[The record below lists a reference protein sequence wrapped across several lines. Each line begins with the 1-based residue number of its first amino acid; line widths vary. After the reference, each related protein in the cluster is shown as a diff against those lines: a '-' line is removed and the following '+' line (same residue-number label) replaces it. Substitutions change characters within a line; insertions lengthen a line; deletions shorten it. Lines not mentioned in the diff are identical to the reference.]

1 MEIKQIL
8 KNQITESKV
17 YNMGFFT
24 NLFNIENSQ
33 FKTISKPTAVKEFS
47 AENDNLKALNELLS
61 KLNNDKKKELVNK
74 EIIAMKM
81 GLKGEGTVDFEL
93 RNCTLPFLYLHDIR
107 IEYDDL
113 ATQIDYLV
121 ITKKYICVME
131 TKQLLGD
138 VNINNEGEFSRVYKN
153 KNGYENKTGMY
164 SPIEQNKKHVNSIK
178 KILKE
183 VFGCD
188 NVPIRSLVI
197 MANPKAII
205 RKSYASKEIQ
215 DQIIR
220 AEKLCDYVQDL
231 DNELKNIAIKEET
244 AFKIAN
250 YFKEKH
256 TLKSIDYKA
265 KFGIAEQ
272 DFNTESSFDEK
283 GIEKENATSTND
295 MEVSE
300 KLINEKVEGAFVLS
314 ESDKQLAEKLKLYR
328 NEKAKEQGYN
338 SYKYHLIFSS
348 STINNLVEIKPQT
361 NAQLFEIKG
370 LAQVK
375 IDKYGDDVLKII
387 REHVANGLDLNEKI
401 DTEDNLDKEVEIRNK
416 LKQFRTE
423 ISKKDNIKPYV
434 VFNNEQMEEIMKSK
448 PKTKEQL
455 LAIKGFGEIK
465 VEKYGEGIFNIF
477 K

>member
-1 MEIKQIL
+1 
-8 KNQITESKV
+8 
-17 YNMGFFT
+17 MGFFSD
-24 NLFNIENSQ
+24 LLNIESSQ
-33 FKTISKPTAVKEFS
+33 FKTILKPTAVKEFS
-47 AENDNLKALNELLS
+47 KENDNLKALNELLS

-81 GLKGEGTVDFEL
+81 GLQGEGTVDFEL
-93 RNCTLPFLYLHDIR
+93 RNCTLPLLYLHDIR

-113 ATQIDYLV
+113 VTQIDYLV
-121 ITKKYICVME
+121 ITKKHICVME

-138 VNINNEGEFSRVYKN
+138 VNINNDGEFSRVYKN

-164 SPIEQNKKHVNSIK
+164 SPIEQNRKHVNSIK

-183 VFGCD
+183 VFDCD
-188 NVPIRSLVI
+188 NVPVKSLVV

-205 RKSYASKEIQ
+205 RKSHASKEIQ
-215 DQIIR
+215 AQIIR
-220 AEKLCDYVQDL
+220 AEKLCDYVQNL
-231 DNELKNIAIKEET
+231 DNELKNIVLKEET

-256 TLKSIDYKA
+256 TPISIDYKA
-265 KFGIAEQ
+265 KFRITEQ
-272 DFNTESSFDEK
+272 DLNTESSAVAKF
-283 GIEKENATSTND
+283 IENEDVISSKNIK
-295 MEVSE
+295 VSE
-300 KLINEKVEGAFVLS
+300 KLIEEKIDEVFVLS
-314 ESDKQLAEKLKLYR
+314 ESDKQLTEKLKIYR
-328 NEKAKEQGYN
+328 NEKAKEEGYN
-338 SYKYHLIFSS
+338 SFKYHLIFSS
-348 STINNLVEIKPQT
+348 STINNLVEIQPQT

-375 IDKYGDDVLKII
+375 INKYGDDVLKII
-387 REHVANGLDLNEKI
+387 REHVTKSLDSNKKI
-401 DTEDNLDKEVEIRNK
+401 DVKDDIDKEVEIRNK

-423 ISKKDNIKPYV
+423 TSKRENIRPYCVFKD
-434 VFNNEQMEEIMKSK
+434 EQMAEIIKVK

-455 LAIKGFGEIK
+455 LVIRGFGEIK